1 MDIKKVIKC
10 NLSLIFF
17 FLDILKTFWP
27 VLIWVSPR
35 ICKKTAFTKR
45 SQFDIFL
52 CWARTLALSANAGT
66 CVITYDPWWLNFKTS
81 YLFFFNIFISNKK
94 WHLPLEKSFTD
105 NLMNNLEINVFAV
118 LFQIFYSLFQAFA
131 VLWKLFQSIFNLF
144 QPF

>member
-27 VLIWVSPR
+27 VFIWVSPR

-45 SQFDIFL
+45 SQFDKFL

-81 YLFFFNIFISNKK
+81 YLFFFNIFISDKK

-105 NLMNNLEINVFAV
+105 NLMNNLALNVSKFFCIWARKTH
-118 LFQIFYSLFQAFA
+118 FYLKMFKNFF
-131 VLWKLFQSIFNLF
+131 VWMDW
-144 QPF
+144 

>member
-27 VLIWVSPR
+27 VFIWVSPR

-45 SQFDIFL
+45 SQFDKFL

-81 YLFFFNIFISNKK
+81 YLFFFNIFISDKK

-105 NLMNNLEINVFAV
+105 NLMNNLDHCGSSENNT
-118 LFQIFYSLFQAFA
+118 LCNWQIDLKIWSWFKVNKSVSF
-131 VLWKLFQSIFNLF
+131 
-144 QPF
+144 

>member
-1 MDIKKVIKC
+1 MDIKKVTKC

-27 VLIWVSPR
+27 VFIWVSPR

-45 SQFDIFL
+45 SQFDKFL

-81 YLFFFNIFISNKK
+81 YLFFFNTFISNKK
-94 WHLPLEKSFTD
+94 WPLPLEKSFTD
-105 NLMNNLEINVFAV
+105 NLMNNLGNDPFVTF
-118 LFQIFYSLFQAFA
+118 LFF
-131 VLWKLFQSIFNLF
+131 SIVRRDRNLLIEYISANSCKN
-144 QPF
+144 